1 MVIDLLVI
9 VGAGLL
15 AGLANV
21 LLGALLQHTP
31 VGEFVRTFTRMDVVG
46 LTFASLGVSSLAL
59 SYTRGLWVQGPRE
72 AWWEAF
78 HLELGAAFVVLGAV
92 ETLVMARLPR
102 EPRASRGPS
111 ASGQ

>member
-1 MVIDLLVI
+1 MAIDLLVI

-21 LLGALLQHTP
+21 FLGALLQHMP
-31 VGEFVRTFTRMDVVG
+31 VGEFVRTFTRMDLVG
-46 LTFASLGVSSLAL
+46 LTFASIGVSSLAL
-59 SYTRGLWVQGPRE
+59 SYTRGLWVQGPRA

-92 ETLVMARLPR
+92 ETLVMARLPTDD
-102 EPRASRGPS
+102 RAGRPPS
-111 ASGQ
+111 ASGR